1 MIKAE
6 ENFADKKYDNKWP
19 SHLTEFQN
27 LYCPELDK
35 EEGIES
41 SFFFQRTEFN

>member
-19 SHLTEFQN
+19 SHLTVSKFI
-27 LYCPELDK
+27 LPRARY
-35 EEGIES
+35 EECIES
-41 SFFFQRTEFN
+41 SFFFQRTEF

>member
-6 ENFADKKYDNKWP
+6 ENFADKNHGNKWW

-27 LYCPELDK
+27 LYWPELGQ
-35 EEGIES
+35 EEGVEP
-41 SFFFQRTEFN
+41 SFFYQRTELN